1 MTSQS
6 PQNKLQAKPKGY
18 HHGDLRSTLLEKA
31 EEMLAEQGI
40 NGLTLR
46 GLAERAG
53 VSRQAPYHHFA
64 SKQALLFALAEQAF
78 ADLDK
83 VFELSIEAQALPVP
97 DRFRAFVVGY
107 VRYATS
113 NPEKYEL
120 MFGPITWRSDPSPA
134 LVQKGQG
141 SFRSYAAIVKGMQE
155 GGDIPAGV
163 DTLRLAQATW
173 ATLHG
178 LCRLKNDGIF
188 ESSDSIEEISLYA
201 VNMMMAVLG
210 QVPK

>member
-1 MTSQS
+1 MSSQS
-6 PQNKLQAKPKGY
+6 PQKPSKAKGY

-31 EEMLAEQGI
+31 EEMLADQGI

-78 ADLDK
+78 GELDS
-83 VFELSIEAQALPVP
+83 VLMESMQDAALPLNQ
-97 DRFRAFVVGY
+97 RFQRYVVSY
-107 VRYATS
+107 VRYAIAK
-113 NPEKYEL
+113 PEQYEL
-120 MFGPITWRSDPSPA
+120 MFGQVTWKNQPSESLIKKGHGSFRRYAEMIRDLQNSGELSPA
-134 LVQKGQG
+134 LD
-141 SFRSYAAIVKGMQE
+141 A
-155 GGDIPAGV
+155 
-163 DTLRLAQATW
+163 LRLAQATW

-188 ESSDSIEEISLYA
+188 ESSDSVEEISLYA

-210 QVPK
+210 QVQK

>member
-1 MTSQS
+1 MSSQS
-6 PQNKLQAKPKGY
+6 PQKPPKAKGY
-18 HHGDLRSTLLEKA
+18 HHGDLRSTLLQKA

-40 NGLTLR
+40 KGLTLR

-78 ADLDK
+78 ADLNK
-83 VFELSIEAQALPVP
+83 VFELSDKMQAMTVAE
-97 DRFRAFVVGY
+97 RFQSIVIGY
-107 VRYATS
+107 VRYATL

-120 MFGPITWRSDPSPA
+120 MFGPLTWRSDPSPE
-134 LVQKGQG
+134 LIGKGHA
-141 SFRSYAAIVKGMQE
+141 SFRSYTTIVKGMQDN
-155 GGDIPAGV
+155 GDIPATV

-178 LCRLKNDGIF
+178 LCRLKNDGVF
-188 ESSDSIEEISLYA
+188 ASSDSIEEISLYA

-210 QVPK
+210 QGR